1 MLGIETQKD
10 AGEIIKYCMDNGV
23 LVIKAKSKVRLL
35 PALNIGW
42 DDLKTAIEI
51 VKKGCEVN
59 EF

>member
-1 MLGIETQKD
+1 MRCCYTNFWQ
-10 AGEIIKYCMDNGV
+10 GEGGV